1 MPKVPIGLLICSY
14 NVKHFFEIIAILTL
28 RQYIRSIGQV
38 LFLTKYSNY
47 IENYCELRLELVYYK
62 INKSL
67 KNCSLIGKTETLN
80 LPYTIEIKSY
90 ITI

>member
-14 NVKHFFEIIAILTL
+14 NVKHFFFEIIAIL
-28 RQYIRSIGQV
+28 RQYIRSIDQA
-38 LFLTKYSNY
+38 LFLTKYSYY
-47 IENYCELRLELVYYK
+47 IENYCELRLELVYYN